1 VSIII
6 IHARRP
12 VDGWMGVQT
21 LVIDRPGDRR
31 RRTRDGRQ
39 KTTMVSPSATTVL
52 ANVGGMCMAG
62 GAVYYAIN
70 VAKIFGGA

>member
-1 VSIII
+1 MSVYYPR
-6 IHARRP
+6 A
-12 VDGWMGVQT
+12 DGWVSK
-21 LVIDRPGDRR
+21 PSRR
-31 RRTRDGRQ
+31 IGRQ
-39 KTTMVSPSATTVL
+39 KTTNVGRTTATMVSPSATTVL

>member
-1 VSIII
+1 
-6 IHARRP
+6 
-12 VDGWMGVQT
+12 
-21 LVIDRPGDRR
+21 
-31 RRTRDGRQ
+31 
-39 KTTMVSPSATTVL
+39 MVSPSATTVL

>member
-1 VSIII
+1 
-6 IHARRP
+6 
-12 VDGWMGVQT
+12 MGVQT
-21 LVIDRPGDRR
+21 LVIDRATEDDERATGDRR
-31 RRTRDGRQ
+31 R
-39 KTTMVSPSATTVL
+39 TTMVSPSATTVL

>member
-1 VSIII
+1 MSENEKVGCLLSTSWVC
-6 IHARRP
+6 P
-12 VDGWMGVQT
+12 N
-21 LVIDRPGDRR
+21 P
-31 RRTRDGRQ
+31 RDTIGRRQ
-39 KTTMVSPSATTVL
+39 KTTNVGRTTTMVSPSATTVL